1 MRITNKIIQNNAITN
16 INGNKV
22 LEDSLNNQLAT
33 GKKINRPSDD
43 PVIAIRA
50 LRLRTNLSEVQ
61 QYYKKNVPDANSWL
75 KITESA
81 VDTAIEVITNMYSD
95 CTSGSEGFKTAE
107 DRMKTLENMKGLR
120 DEIYAIGNA
129 ESAGR
134 YVFTGYRTDTSL
146 AYEKDT
152 KQKFTI
158 TEQLG
163 SDRVGDYTYIDTK
176 GLENL
181 TASNA
186 ATGTT
191 LEKDIT
197 PNDFHRI
204 RLSYDQCSADKNSA
218 PAIQYYGSDGTL
230 KTVTADVVSVNSS
243 SPNPYLSMKGENGN
257 KAVFIPETGELV
269 LSDSLYADLQ
279 GVKDIQGTK
288 DAAGNEINEGEIRV
302 TYVKEEWSKND
313 LRPEHFFYCETPADN
328 AAGKMVYNEGYLTS
342 QPDDDTRQ
350 IIAFDVGFGQ
360 EVRVNTL
367 ANEVFTHDIGRDL
380 DEMIAN
386 VEAVIDME
394 ETVSK
399 LEGLIEKETDP
410 SKKKTM
416 EDKLAASNKAL
427 TYLKD
432 KMQKDFEGGISRTQG
447 YLDRANTALTTVG
460 NRSARIDLVENRL
473 SSQETSFK
481 TLASENEDADI
492 TEVAVQLGS
501 VELSYQ
507 AALMATGKI
516 TQTSLLNYL

>member
-22 LEDSLNNQLAT
+22 LEDKLNNQLAT
-33 GKKINRPSDD
+33 GKKISRPSDD
-43 PVIAIRA
+43 PVVAIRA

-75 KITESA
+75 TITESA
-81 VDTAIEVITNMYSD
+81 IDTAIEVITDMYSD

-107 DRMKTLENMKGLR
+107 DRAKTLENMKGLR
-120 DEIYAIGNA
+120 DEIYSIGNA

-146 AYEKDT
+146 AFDKDT
-152 KQKFTI
+152 KKKFTI

-163 SDRVGDYTYIDTK
+163 SDRVGDYTYIDTQ
-176 GLENL
+176 GLEDL
-181 TASNA
+181 TAANA
-186 ATGTT
+186 LTGTT
-191 LEKDIT
+191 TDRDIT
-197 PNDFHRI
+197 TNTIHRI
-204 RLSYDQCSADKNSA
+204 RLSYNQCSKGTA
-218 PAIQYYGSDGTL
+218 PVIQYYAGDGTL
-230 KTVTADVVSVNSS
+230 QTITANVISADD
-243 SPNPYLSMKGENGN
+243 PNTDPYLSMAGVTDK
-257 KAVFIPETGELV
+257 KATFIPEIGELI
-269 LSDSLYADLQ
+269 LSDSLYSDLQ
-279 GVKDIQGTK
+279 NVKDINGTK
-288 DAAGNEINEGEIRV
+288 DANGNEINEAEIRI
-302 TYVKEEWSKND
+302 TYEKEEWSKND

-328 AAGKMVYNEGYLTS
+328 AAGKLVYNEGYLTS

-350 IIAFDVGFGQ
+350 IISFDVGFGQ

-380 DEMIAN
+380 EEMIAN

-399 LEGLIEKETDP
+399 LEGLIENETDAAN
-410 SKKKTM
+410 KKTM
-416 EDKLAASNKAL
+416 QDKLEAANKAL

-432 KMQKDFEGGISRTQG
+432 KMQKDFEGGITRTQG
-447 YLDRANTALTTVG
+447 YLNRANTALTTVG

-481 TLASENEDADI
+481 TLSSENEDADI

>member
-22 LEDSLNNQLAT
+22 LEDKLNNQLAT

-43 PVIAIRA
+43 PVVAIRA

-75 KITESA
+75 TITESA
-81 VDTAIEVITNMYSD
+81 IDTAIEVITDMYGD
-95 CTSGSEGFKTAE
+95 CTSGSEGFKTAK
-107 DRMKTLENMKGLR
+107 DRQKTLENMKGLR
-120 DEIYAIGNA
+120 DEIYSIGNA

-146 AYEKDT
+146 AFEKDT
-152 KQKFTI
+152 QKKYTI

-181 TASNA
+181 TATNA
-186 ATGTT
+186 PMGTT
-191 LEKDIT
+191 QEKDIT
-197 PNDFHRI
+197 INTFHRI
-204 RLSYDQCSADKNSA
+204 RLSYNQCSADAASA
-218 PAIQYYGSDGTL
+218 PVIQYYDSNGTL
-230 KTVTADVVSVNSS
+230 QTVTADVISAND
-243 SPNPYLSMKGENGN
+243 PQKNPYLALQNETGK
-257 KAVFIPETGELV
+257 KAVFIPETGEV
-269 LSDSLYADLQ
+269 ILSDSLYADLQ
-279 GVKDIQGTK
+279 NVKDKTGTK
-288 DAAGNEINEGEIRV
+288 DAAGNEIDEGEIRI
-302 TYVKEEWSKND
+302 TYTKEEWNKND

-328 AAGKMVYNEGYLTS
+328 AAKKLVYNEGYLTA

-350 IIAFDVGFGQ
+350 IISFDVGFGQ
-360 EVRVNTL
+360 EVRVNTI

-380 DEMIAN
+380 EEMIAN

-394 ETVSK
+394 DTVSK
-399 LEGLIEKETDP
+399 LEGLIENETDTT
-410 SKKKTM
+410 KKKTM
-416 EDKLAASNKAL
+416 QDKLDAANKAL

-432 KMQKDFEGGISRTQG
+432 KMQKDFEGGITRTQG

-460 NRSARIDLVENRL
+460 NRSARIELVENRL

-481 TLASENEDADI
+481 TLSSENEDADI